1 MTARIKEKQL
11 KGFIVLIL
19 FIILTFQVMIGR
31 AQSFRNSQQNLYKGF
46 VVSFG
51 TRSVAVSSDISKING
66 TNLMETGGQVGV
78 TFGNEML
85 RTRIGILGYYSS
97 AGSTAG
103 TTDLYESN
111 ASANFY
117 PFALFNG
124 NKCLVQPYLT
134 AGISYDRFKFFGY
147 YINREPGV
155 TNYSQSEAPFLGKIK
170 QVNGTVGM
178 GLELKLRDQFD
189 FINVFSEVKYG
200 YNLSQNASDNAFNN
214 TTLMNQMQVV
224 LGVSFGLV
232 R

>member
-1 MTARIKEKQL
+1 MTARIKENQL

-19 FIILTFQVMIGR
+19 FITLIFQVMIGQ
-31 AQSFRNSQQNLYKGF
+31 AQSFRSSQQNLYKGL

-51 TRSVAVSSDISKING
+51 TRSVEVSSDISKING

-78 TFGNEML
+78 TFGNQIL
-85 RTRIGILGYYSS
+85 RTNIGILGYYSS
-97 AGSTAG
+97 AGNTAG

-111 ASANFY
+111 ASMNFY
-117 PFALFNG
+117 PFALFTG

-134 AGISYDRFKFFGY
+134 AGVAYDRFKFFGY
-147 YINREPGV
+147 YINREPGI
-155 TNYSQSEAPFLGKIK
+155 TNYSQSEAPLLGKIK

-178 GLELKLRDQFD
+178 GLELKLRDEFS

-200 YNLSQNASDNAFNN
+200 YNLSQTASDNAFAN

-224 LGVSFGLV
+224 LGLSFGLV